1 MKNTYPS
8 QTMHFRAPGAP
19 QIKNGPSIKFSLSS
33 ILCLITKN
41 LYEPFWPKAFRGPL
55 SPMETLDQKTT
66 IIKKCLEFYFLEGLV
81 YSKNP
86 KC

>member
-1 MKNTYPS
+1 MPFTNKALLGTSN
-8 QTMHFRAPGAP
+8 QKWAFN
-19 QIKNGPSIKFSLSS
+19 K
-33 ILCLITKN
+33 ILLEFNFMLKCLIPKK

-55 SPMETLDQKTT
+55 SPMETLDKKTT